1 MGSNERM
8 QDNANKVNG
17 VDASKVEAGTVE
29 VVARIMGENGEWIE
43 HVVRVN
49 SGVTAGTFDVSSRNG
64 YLTSFD
70 SLEQAMILARNEATR
85 EATEQFLQ
93 EVGKKQ
99 ETRNQ

>member
-1 MGSNERM
+1 MVSNEKA
-8 QDNANKVNG
+8 QDTVNKVDSVNVG
-17 VDASKVEAGTVE
+17 KVDAGTVE

-43 HVVRVN
+43 HAVRVN
-49 SGVTAGTFDVSSRNG
+49 SGITTGTFDVSSRNG